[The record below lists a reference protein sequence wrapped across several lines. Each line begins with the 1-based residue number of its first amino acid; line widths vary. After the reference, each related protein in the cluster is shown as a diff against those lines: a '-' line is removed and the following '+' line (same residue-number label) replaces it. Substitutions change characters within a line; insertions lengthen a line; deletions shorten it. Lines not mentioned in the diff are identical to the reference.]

1 MLDLAYTIWYILT
14 TIAMFSAV
22 LSGIVVAA
30 IVAFRRIL
38 PNRLSDFLL
47 AGLLFTLSLTQLQR
61 GFIWLQIKDLNILF
75 LPIYCSFAF
84 APLIFFTVKSRL
96 YPAFR
101 LRHNDLKHFILP
113 IVQLFVMWWIFL
125 QPAHTRIWVA
135 SGGFF
140 TPFYGNFER
149 GVYLLQFGLYLYFS
163 YRFILHERTP
173 LSTRSPKHQILLTGW
188 LKRMVKAAFTIFIIE
203 ASFILTDYF
212 SMRGFDLNLRTRLL
226 FSSALELS
234 FSAQLW
240 WLIINTLFAL
250 RRNI

>member
-1 MLDLAYTIWYILT
+1 MLDFIYTIWYWLVT
-14 TIAMFSAV
+14 AAMVS
-22 LSGIVVAA
+22 A
-30 IVAFRRIL
+30 IVIGVILALMLAFRRVL

-47 AGLLFTLSLTQLQR
+47 AGLLFTLSLTALQKL
-61 GFIWLQIKDLNILF
+61 FIWLQIKNLDIIF

-84 APLIFFTVKSRL
+84 APLIFFMVKSRL
-96 YPAFR
+96 YPNFR
-101 LRHNDLKHFILP
+101 LQQNDLKHFILP
-113 IVQLFVMWWIFL
+113 IVQTVVMCWIFL
-125 QPAHTRIWVA
+125 QPAHTRSWVA

-173 LSTRSPKHQILLTGW
+173 LSNHSPKHQILLTGW

-212 SMRGFDLNLRTRLL
+212 SMRWFDVNLRSRLF
-226 FSSALELS
+226 FSSVLELS
-234 FSAQLW
+234 FTAQLW

-250 RRNI
+250 KKNI